1 MPTRLTAIG
10 SGKGG
15 TGKTFIATTLGSAL
29 ARAGERVLLCDAD
42 VGLSNTQ
49 VHLGLAPGGG
59 LVDVLFDKVSLAEAV
74 VSVCGGA
81 GSKRGFD
88 LIAAPAGSGAF
99 ANLEAGIVERL
110 TQKLRAA
117 KNYDRVLIDL
127 SAGVD
132 ARTMAFAKGAD
143 EVLLVLN
150 SDPAALTDAYAFA
163 KLLLT
168 QSGRVP
174 AMIVNM
180 AENAADARRTAQ
192 SLAKTCRA
200 FLKTE
205 PPVLGSIPRD
215 PKVAQSVRLQRLV
228 TDACPGSAAVVAIGA

>member
-1 MPTRLTAIG
+1 M
-10 SGKGG
+10 
-15 TGKTFIATTLGSAL
+15 
-29 ARAGERVLLCDAD
+29 LLCDAD

-150 SDPAALTDAYAFA
+150 SDPAALTIYGAFSGMPEA
-163 KLLLT
+163 VT
-168 QSGRVP
+168 QRVRP
-174 AMIVNM
+174 LMPK
-180 AENAADARRTAQ
+180 E
-192 SLAKTCRA
+192 SLATTAIAGIDQIMTEAVQNK
-200 FLKTE
+200 FLAAPLTKE
-205 PPVLGSIPRD
+205 QLADLIRI
-215 PKVAQSVRLQRLV
+215 QELQ
-228 TDACPGSAAVVAIGA
+228 